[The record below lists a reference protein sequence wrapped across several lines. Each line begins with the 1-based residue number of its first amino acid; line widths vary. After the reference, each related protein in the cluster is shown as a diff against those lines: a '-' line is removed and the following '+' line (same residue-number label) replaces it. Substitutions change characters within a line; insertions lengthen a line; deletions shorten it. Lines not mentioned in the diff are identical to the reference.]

1 MEFLGVRN
9 GHVCQNEDS
18 IWNLL
23 GKIRSPCKS
32 IMRKAVSAGPRNYFE
47 VSKEPLNIFE

>member
-1 MEFLGVRN
+1 MEFLRVRN

-23 GKIRSPCKS
+23 RKIRSSCKS
-32 IMRKAVSAGPRNYFE
+32 VMRKAVSAGPRNYSE
-47 VSKEPLNIFE
+47 RSKEPLNIFE